1 MMCLEP
7 ICVVWRHAM
16 SSSERRRCLLVGEE
30 DVFLWEKKH
39 PSLSAGWTNKHVA
52 GGTEAPKA
60 IQGSPLVN
68 LAILANF

>member
-30 DVFLWEKKH
+30 DMLCLLVREEDVFLLEKNICC
-39 PSLSAGWTNKHVA
+39 LDM
-52 GGTEAPKA
+52 
-60 IQGSPLVN
+60 I
-68 LAILANF
+68 

>member
-30 DVFLWEKKH
+30 DMLCLLLREEDVFLLEKNICC
-39 PSLSAGWTNKHVA
+39 LDM
-52 GGTEAPKA
+52 
-60 IQGSPLVN
+60 IYDDM
-68 LAILANF
+68 I